1 MIIGI
6 AGGSGSGKTTFA
18 KKVLALADSE
28 HIGILA
34 MDSYYKPIQ
43 PKQHYTESGKPNFD
57 HPEAFDWDLLIDH
70 LAQLKMGNR
79 IDAPIYNFTENKRES
94 GQTTPVGPCRIL
106 VLEGIFSLFHQDI
119 RSLLDI
125 KCFLQVDADIRF
137 TRRLH
142 RDIKSRGRSVQSVI
156 DQYYETVRPMYQKF
170 LDPQRQYADF
180 IVGEET
186 DTAAEILAA
195 RLRELIEKLPLNT
208 QIPKKETDL
217 NVSLQ

>member
-18 KKVLALADSE
+18 HKVLNLADSSD
-28 HIGILA
+28 IAILA
-34 MDSYYKPIQ
+34 MDSYYKPVQ

-70 LAQLKMGNR
+70 IERLKQGLSVEV
-79 IDAPIYNFTENKRES
+79 PIYNFKFNKRENS
-94 GQTTPVGPCRIL
+94 QTNPIGPCKIL
-106 VLEGIFSLFHQDI
+106 ILEGIFSLFDKDI
-119 RSLLDI
+119 RNLLDI

-142 RDIKSRGRSVQSVI
+142 RDIKSRGRSVESVI

-180 IVGEET
+180 TVGEET
-186 DTAAEILAA
+186 DTAAVILAA
-195 RLRELIEKLPLNT
+195 RIKELLSTINRNST
-208 QIPKKETDL
+208 SQY
-217 NVSLQ
+217 LQSDASIH